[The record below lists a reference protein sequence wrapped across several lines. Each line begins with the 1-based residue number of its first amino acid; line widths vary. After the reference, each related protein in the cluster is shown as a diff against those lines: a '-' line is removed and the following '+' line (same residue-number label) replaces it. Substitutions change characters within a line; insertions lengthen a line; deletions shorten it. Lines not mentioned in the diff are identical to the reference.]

1 MINMVFKF
9 YKLYKTTEVDK
20 YRYLY
25 VIQKIRE
32 RMLYYLKVV
41 SDIEGC
47 KHAQRVKY
55 IEIF

>member
-1 MINMVFKF
+1 MVFKF